1 MMISKKTLFLAVVF
15 SFFLTYGQ
23 TKDVVVWHS
32 YRGLEQQALEELR
45 NRFNE
50 SQDKYN
56 VVLLSVPY
64 DAFANKLTTA
74 IPRGNGPD
82 GFIFAHERI
91 GDWSEGKVILPV
103 NINEIEKIRDDIVP
117 STLEAVK
124 YKDKYWGYPLAFK
137 SVVLFYR
144 KDIVEK
150 APASTFE
157 MVQFAKRYSEP
168 EKGRYGLA
176 FEAASVYFSAPFLY
190 GFGGGFCLEEGKQR
204 KDGEACLNN
213 EGNALALEYISR
225 MVNDHKIVPQEAT
238 GALVT
243 QLFNEGQAAMV
254 INGPWFMGEIRKGVP
269 YGVAVLPTVSE
280 TGELL
285 RPFLTVESF
294 MVSNHPRTN
303 VDGSRAFANYIT
315 SFDGALIRAVTGRQS
330 VATKSV
336 YKDPSVSSDDMLNI
350 FRQQAEIAV
359 PMSNDPKMRMVWE
372 PMATALRKVL
382 RGAQSAPDAL
392 DAAQTQYT
400 VFSRPLPEAKSPVVY
415 VFVLIIAA
423 FAALLFVIRQVRKYR
438 FLESVKNSPTPYLY
452 LFPAFFSMI
461 LLVFIPF
468 AVGTAVSFFA
478 HRSGEYQ
485 FVGFSNF
492 ISILLSR
499 DFPITNPLSFYFT
512 LGVTVMWTAVNVFFH
527 VSIGLAL
534 ALMLREPWLKMKGIY
549 RILLIIP
556 WAVPNYITALIW
568 RGMFNRQFGA
578 INGILQS
585 LGLEPVSWFS
595 SFWTSFAA
603 NVTTNT
609 WLGFPFMMVTAL
621 GALQAIPGELED
633 AASVDGANGFER
645 FRHIILPL
653 LKPALLPAVILG
665 SVWTFNMFN
674 IIYLVSGGEPDG
686 GTEILISE
694 AYKWAFQRQ
703 ERYGYAAAYAT
714 LIFIVLLV
722 YSKTTEKVGREKA

>member
-1 MMISKKTLFLAVVF
+1 MILKRAVFLAILF
-15 SFFLTYGQ
+15 SFFLIHAQ
-23 TKDVVVWHS
+23 AKDVVVWHS
-32 YRGLEQQALEELR
+32 YRGTEQIALEELK

-50 SQDKYN
+50 SQDKYRA
-56 VVLLSVPY
+56 VLLSVPY

-91 GDWSEGKVILPV
+91 GDWVESGIISPLDSKTVE
-103 NINEIEKIRDDIVP
+103 NIRDDIIP
-117 STLEAVK
+117 STFEALK
-124 YKDKYWGYPLAFK
+124 YRGKFWGYPLAFK

-144 KDIVEK
+144 TDLIKK
-150 APASTFE
+150 APASTDE
-157 MVQFAKRYSEP
+157 MIAVAKKFSDS

-176 FEAASVYFSAPFLY
+176 FEAASVYFAAPFLY
-190 GFGGGFCLEEGKQR
+190 GFDGGFCFEEGKTR
-204 KDGEACLNN
+204 VTGEACLDN
-213 EGNALALEYISR
+213 EGNRKALDYIAN
-225 MVNDHKIVPQEAT
+225 MVNELKIVPQEAT
-238 GALVT
+238 SALVT
-243 QLFNEGQAAMV
+243 QLFNDGNAAMV
-254 INGPWFMGEIRKGVP
+254 INGPWFMGEIRKDVP
-269 YGVAVLPTVSE
+269 YDVAVLPTVSE
-280 TGELL
+280 TGDLL
-285 RPFLTVESF
+285 KPFLTVESF
-294 MVSNHPRTN
+294 MVSNYSSTN
-303 VDGSRAFANYIT
+303 TEGAKAFGNFIT
-315 SFDGALIRAVTGRQS
+315 SFEGAKLRAVAGRQS
-330 VATKSV
+330 VSTKSV
-336 YKDPSVSSDDMLNI
+336 YKDPEVSEDHMLNV
-350 FRQQAEIAV
+350 FRIQAEIAV
-359 PMSNDPKMRMVWE
+359 PMSNNPKMRMVWE
-372 PMATALRKVL
+372 PTATALRRVL
-382 RGAQSAPDAL
+382 RGADSISAL
-392 DAAQTQYT
+392 EAAQNQYII
-400 VFSRPLPEAKSPVVY
+400 FSRPLPKAKSPVVY
-415 VFVLIIAA
+415 VMILLAAAIVGLFFV
-423 FAALLFVIRQVRKYR
+423 VRQIKKHK
-438 FLESVKNSPTPYLY
+438 FIDNILNNPTPYIY
-452 LFPAFFSMI
+452 LLPAFFSM
-461 LLVFIPF
+461 LVLVFIPF
-468 AVGTAVSFFA
+468 AVGTAVAFFA
-478 HRSGEYQ
+478 HKSGEYH

-492 ISILLSR
+492 ISILLSK
-499 DFPITNPLSFYFT
+499 DFPVTNPLSFYFT
-512 LGVTVMWTAVNVFFH
+512 LGVTVLWTSINVFFH

-568 RGMFNRQFGA
+568 KGMFNRQFGA
-578 INGILQS
+578 INGILQTM
-585 LGLEPVSWFS
+585 GIEPVSWFS

-633 AASVDGANGFER
+633 AASVDGASGLQR

-722 YSKTTEKVGREKA
+722 YSKTTEKLGEES

>member
-1 MMISKKTLFLAVVF
+1 VKKL
-15 SFFLTYGQ
+15 FFLLLAFLIFAPLYSRDGRVT
-23 TKDVVVWHS
+23 VWHS
-32 YRGLEQQALEELR
+32 YRGSEQVALENLKDK
-45 NRFNE
+45 FNE
-50 SQDKYN
+50 SQSDHE
-56 VVLLSVPY
+56 VILLGVPY

-91 GDWSEGKVILPV
+91 GDWSEGGVILP
-103 NINEIEKIRDDIVP
+103 ISAIEIDEMRGDLVP
-117 STLEAVK
+117 STLDAVK
-124 YKDKYWGYPLAFK
+124 YRNKHWGYPLAFK
-137 SVVLFYR
+137 SAVLFYR

-150 APASTFE
+150 VPASTFE
-157 MVQFAKRYSEP
+157 MVQLAKKYSDP

-176 FEAASVYFSAPFLY
+176 FEAASVYFSAPFIY
-190 GFGGGFCLEEGKQR
+190 GFGGGFCLEEGKLR

-213 EGNALALEYISR
+213 EGNALALEYISG

-238 GALVT
+238 SALVT

-254 INGPWFMGEIRKGVP
+254 INGPWFMGEIRKGVS

-294 MVSNHPRTN
+294 MISDHSQTN
-303 VDGSRAFANYIT
+303 VEGAKAFANYIT
-315 SFDGALIRAVTGRQS
+315 SFDGALVRAVTGRQS

-336 YKDPSVSSDDMLNI
+336 YKDPSVAGDDMLNV
-350 FRQQAEIAV
+350 FRQQAEIAI
-359 PMSNDPKMRMVWE
+359 PMSNNPKMRMIWE

-392 DAAQTQYT
+392 DAAQTQYA
-400 VFSRPLPEAKSPVVY
+400 VFSKPLPAAKSPLVY
-415 VFVLIIAA
+415 VLVLIAAA
-423 FAALLFVIRQVRKYR
+423 FAALFFVIRQVRKHK
-438 FLESVKNSPTPYLY
+438 FLESIKSSPTPYLY

-499 DFPITNPLSFYFT
+499 DFPITSPLSFYFT

-568 RGMFNRQFGA
+568 KGMFNRQFGA
-578 INGILQS
+578 INGILES
-585 LGLEPVSWFS
+585 LGLETVSWFS

-621 GALQAIPGELED
+621 GALQAIPRELED
-633 AASVDGANGFER
+633 AASVDGASGFER

-722 YSKTTEKVGREKA
+722 YSKTTEKVGSERT